1 MLLVLLLGVADFGR
15 VFAAGITV
23 EAAARNAA
31 EAAAQEYL
39 RNPPAPIDTPAP
51 PGNDAYYQA
60 LHDLAAR
67 TACREAK
74 DLDNTTYV
82 PDDPATPGVD
92 EESCSSMPAVQ
103 VCVHDNADPLCDQTA
118 FGATVPNPGC
128 GPMLTPPDTSMQ
140 GGTEQSRYVE
150 VRICYRFTTLF
161 NLSNLQLPFGWGL
174 SLGDVWLNKTRNF
187 TVGWYPALPTPV
199 PPPPPSAPP
208 SAPAPTDSPTPS
220 PSPTGSPATESPSPT
235 PTPVCQVPVANFT
248 AAPNNQKSPMLVQ
261 FTDTSVAINCPI
273 TSWDWDFGDGSAH
286 ATIANPTHNYVNNGN
301 QTITFTAR
309 LTVTSAA
316 GSATKT
322 VTISVKKA

>member
-39 RNPPAPIDTPAP
+39 RNPPAPIDQPAP

-60 LHDLAAR
+60 LHDLAAK

-74 DLDNTTYV
+74 ELDNTTFSA
-82 PDDPATPGVD
+82 DA
-92 EESCSSMPAVQ
+92 CASMPVIQ
-103 VCVHDNADPLCDQTA
+103 VCVHDNADPLCNQTA
-118 FGATVPNPGC
+118 FGASIPNPGC
-128 GPMLTPPDTSMQ
+128 EPMLTAPDTTMQ

-174 SLGDVWLNKTRNF
+174 SLGDIWLNKTRNF

-199 PPPPPSAPP
+199 PPPPPSPP
-208 SAPAPTDSPTPS
+208 PVSARADRYPI
-220 PSPTGSPATESPSPT
+220 
-235 PTPVCQVPVANFT
+235 
-248 AAPNNQKSPMLVQ
+248 
-261 FTDTSVAINCPI
+261 AIAEPDRHACDAVSEPDADPRLSEARRELHGCPEQPEEP
-273 TSWDWDFGDGSAH
+273 DDGAFH
-286 ATIANPTHNYVNNGN
+286 RHIGADQLPDHVVGLGLRRWLRALEHREPHP
-301 QTITFTAR
+301 
-309 LTVTSAA
+309 
-316 GSATKT
+316 
-322 VTISVKKA
+322 

>member
-39 RNPPAPIDTPAP
+39 RNPPAPIDQPAP

-60 LHDLAAR
+60 LHDLAAK

-74 DLDNTTYV
+74 ELDNTTFSA
-82 PDDPATPGVD
+82 DA
-92 EESCSSMPAVQ
+92 CASMPVIQ
-103 VCVHDNADPLCDQTA
+103 VCVHDNADPLCNQTA
-118 FGATVPNPGC
+118 FGASIPNPGC
-128 GPMLTPPDTSMQ
+128 EPMLTAPDTTMQ

-174 SLGDVWLNKTRNF
+174 SLGDIWLNKTRNF

-199 PPPPPSAPP
+199 PPPPPSPPP
-208 SAPAPTDSPTPS
+208 SAPAPTDSPSPS
-220 PSPTGSPATESPSPT
+220 PSPTGSPATSSPSPT
-235 PTPVCQVPVANFT
+235 PTPVCQRPVANFT

-261 FTDTSVAINCPI
+261 FTDTSVPINCPI

-286 ATIANPTHNYVNNGN
+286 SNLANPTHNYVNNGS

-316 GSATKT
+316 GSASKT
-322 VTISVKKA
+322 VVISVKKA